1 MLDFLKSSSVITGIE
16 IVSRDTY
23 RKRKLAGH
31 SIELENNSGWF
42 VVSFFNRNVDDDLAI
57 LHIQKN
63 HQLVLKLR

>member
-23 RKRKLAGH
+23 RKRKLADH

-42 VVSFFNRNVDDDLAI
+42 VVSFFNRNVDD
-57 LHIQKN
+57 
-63 HQLVLKLR
+63 